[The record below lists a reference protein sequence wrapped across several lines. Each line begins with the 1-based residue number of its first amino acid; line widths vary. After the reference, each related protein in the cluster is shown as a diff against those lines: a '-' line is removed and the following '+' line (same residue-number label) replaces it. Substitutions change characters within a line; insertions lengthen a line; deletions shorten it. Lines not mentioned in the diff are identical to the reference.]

1 MEKKKQNKYTDKQK
15 KDGMEALKLGMSIAE
30 AAEVAGVPYSAIYD
44 WKKSGKLDGTVV
56 IFSKTCPDCGEGPF
70 TKAILYAQHRSAKHP
85 SGVKRVRKAPPTVQP
100 PVHIG
105 PSHWRSGWPPER
117 PPMPG
122 RQEPILL
129 SSKVTA
135 FDDLGGLENWQVAE
149 DAIVARVIK
158 HFEDKPVPAGAI
170 YDNQRTI
177 DELVT
182 KYLKEHPVKI
192 STDDFMNMLRNLV
205 SENTQTKEELARLRR
220 SLGEWQQRAGR
231 IMEQAQ
237 ELAQKK

>member
-44 WKKSGKLDGTVV
+44 WKKSGKLDGTNTVV

-100 PVHIG
+100 AAGVLTDPITSVMFQVG
-105 PSHWRSGWPPER
+105 QRRKAPET
-117 PPMPG
+117 
-122 RQEPILL
+122 
-129 SSKVTA
+129 V

-158 HFEDKPVPAGAI
+158 HFEDKPIPAGVI
-170 YDNQRTI
+170 YDNLHRAI
-177 DELVT
+177 DELAT
-182 KYLKEHPVKI
+182 LYLKEHPVKI

-205 SENTQTKEELARLRR
+205 SENTQTKEELARLRK